1 MGGHTLGQFVT
12 KPFNSW
18 IKMSERS
25 KAHMQ
30 LEYHQTSV
38 IRMSEFMSRYK
49 HPTTAVNVMMD
60 TAAKQMMEKNKKVI
74 ESLLKI
80 IIMCGK
86 QSLPLRGHRDDGV
99 SFEQGSVPS
108 NQGNFIE
115 LVHFRAETDE
125 VLANH
130 FKNAPRNALYTSK

>member
-1 MGGHTLGQFVT
+1 MGGHTPGQFVT
-12 KPFNSW
+12 KSFNSW
-18 IKMSERS
+18 VKMSERS

-38 IRMSEFMSRYK
+38 IRMSEFVSRYE
-49 HPTTAVNVMMD
+49 HPTTAVNVVMD
-60 TAAKQMMEKNKKVI
+60 TAAKQLMERNKMVI

-80 IIMCGK
+80 TILCGK
-86 QSLPLRGHRDDGV
+86 QGLPLRGHRDDGV
-99 SFEQGSVPS
+99 DFGQGSVSS

-125 VLANH
+125 VLAN
-130 FKNAPRNALYTSK
+130 RNYKP